1 MKKRWLGVL
10 ILCCLF
16 FAGCANAVKEGTAY
30 LEEGKIEEARGKFET
45 SIEKEKDLDEAYRG
59 LGICYWEKSD
69 YTKAMAAFEKA
80 LDNGTE
86 ETATLY
92 NMVGICALKTQN
104 GEKAV
109 SYFAKGQEQS
119 DAEGELLQEMA
130 FNEIVGY
137 EQLGKYSEAKQKLEA
152 SMTAYPD
159 DETAAKELEFLNTQ
173 VKEN

>member
-30 LEEGKIEEARGKFET
+30 LEEGKIEEAREKFET

-69 YTKAMAAFEKA
+69 YT
-80 LDNGTE
+80 
-86 ETATLY
+86 TLY
-92 NMVGICALKTQN
+92 NMLGICALKTQN

-109 SYFAKGQEQS
+109 SYFAKGQNQS

-152 SMTAYPD
+152 YMTAYPD

>member
-30 LEEGKIEEARGKFET
+30 LEEGKIEEAREKFET

-80 LDNGTE
+80 LGKGTGHQ
-86 ETATLY
+86 TITK
-92 NMVGICALKTQN
+92 I
-104 GEKAV
+104 
-109 SYFAKGQEQS
+109 
-119 DAEGELLQEMA
+119 
-130 FNEIVGY
+130 
-137 EQLGKYSEAKQKLEA
+137 
-152 SMTAYPD
+152 D
-159 DETAAKELEFLNTQ
+159 DELCKCHFHIRCRRGN
-173 VKEN
+173 